1 MEHTSIAIVG
11 GGLSGTL
18 TVIHLLK
25 AARKATTVYLLE
37 KEARKLHRG
46 VAYSSSLPFQ
56 PLNVPAS
63 RMTLFPDVPDH
74 FVDWL
79 REHQTTYAGQL
90 PSPVTPDAFIPR
102 CIFGDY
108 VEDCLASAE
117 ANACEGVKLVRV
129 NQEVISLGRRT
140 SGPSFVVSLNTG
152 SWLSVQK
159 VVLAL
164 GNLPPAD
171 IPIPNK
177 PFYRSPLYKASPWSP
192 EILNELPVQAPVLLL
207 GSSLTMVDLVGSL
220 VKKGHQGKI
229 YVVSRHGLLPQA
241 HQVDTVPYPL
251 APVRLQN
258 PLSPL
263 KAMRLLRKEISKA
276 AQEGYSWHSVVD
288 ALRDSLSSIWQN
300 FSLQEKKQFLR
311 HVKPYW
317 EIHRHRMPLSSSF
330 MLRQLQEKGQLEV
343 KAASLVDLHANGEMA
358 QAKIRKRH
366 STDTQTLEVA
376 MVINCTGPLCDY
388 TKSQHP
394 LIQQLLEQGLMQADE
409 LKMGITATKEG
420 NVLNAAGL
428 PVENLFA
435 IGPPLK
441 GMLYESTALREIRQ
455 QAASLASLLLFGE
468 TMLAAAL

>member
-1 MEHTSIAIVG
+1 MEQTSIAIVG

-18 TVIHLLK
+18 TAIHLLR
-25 AARKATTVYLLE
+25 AARTPTTVYLIE

-56 PLNVPAS
+56 PLNVPAA
-63 RMTLFPDVPDH
+63 RMTLFPEVPDH

-79 REHQTTYAGQL
+79 REHQTSYASQL
-90 PSPVTPDAFIPR
+90 PTPVTQEAFIPR

-117 ANACEGVKLVRV
+117 AKACEGVKLVRV
-129 NQEVISLGRRT
+129 NQEVISLEQKSG
-140 SGPSFVVSLNTG
+140 GPSFVVSLTTG
-152 SWLSVQK
+152 SWLMVQK

-171 IPIPNK
+171 IPISNRA
-177 PFYRSPLYKASPWSP
+177 FYGCSLYKASPWSP
-192 EILNELPVQAPVLLL
+192 EILDELPLQAPLLLL

-220 VKKGHQGKI
+220 IKKGHQGKI

-263 KAMRLLRKEISKA
+263 KAMRLLRKEIRKA

-288 ALRDSLSSIWQN
+288 ALRDSLSGIWQN
-300 FSLQEKKQFLR
+300 FTLQEKKQFLR

-317 EIHRHRMPLSSSF
+317 EIHRHRMPLASSL
-330 MLRQLQEKGQLEV
+330 MLQQLQEKGQLVV
-343 KAASLVDLHANGEMA
+343 KAASLVDLYSNGRVA
-358 QAKIRKRH
+358 QVKIRERH
-366 STDTQTLEVA
+366 SAETHMLEVG

-388 TKSQHP
+388 TKSQDP
-394 LIQQLLEQGLMQADE
+394 LIQHLQEQGMIQADE

-420 NVLNAAGL
+420 NILNAAGL
-428 PVENLFA
+428 PVENLFT
-435 IGPPLK
+435 IGPPMK